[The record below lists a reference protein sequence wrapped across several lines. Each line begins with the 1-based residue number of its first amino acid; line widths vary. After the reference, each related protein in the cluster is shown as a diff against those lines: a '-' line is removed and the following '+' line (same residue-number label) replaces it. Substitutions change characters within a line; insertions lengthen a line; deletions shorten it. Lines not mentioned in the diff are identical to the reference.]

1 MAEHSSPLLRLPFE
15 IRLMIYECLLFP
27 STTPSSSHSASVAN
41 LLPDFHTYHSSDTN
55 DTPFTLSVRTIDPYS
70 EPNSSRGWRLRST
83 YYVRTGKLPTQYRAF
98 CAHRSSVISP
108 HPEDIITGASGPFL
122 TTSTPTTYRVL
133 LSPYTAHLRHTV
145 PSLLS
150 LNHQIHA
157 EAAKVLYS
165 NYTFSFHTSVE
176 AAVPFFSDL
185 TPIARDSVRRIALTK
200 KGLPYTKEFDRLEW
214 AALCSF
220 LSSSVA
226 LSHVTL
232 SIIAGK
238 PGDDGWDGIAPISR
252 EAFALMLRM
261 KKDWGSSVG
270 GADLAWVEQLFGVRG
285 LREVNVRALVEHCP
299 GPVSETMAFW
309 IAFSKSV
316 EGGFGEW
323 VREVM
328 VEGA

>member
-1 MAEHSSPLLRLPFE
+1 
-15 IRLMIYECLLFP
+15 
-27 STTPSSSHSASVAN
+27 
-41 LLPDFHTYHSSDTN
+41 
-55 DTPFTLSVRTIDPYS
+55 
-70 EPNSSRGWRLRST
+70 
-83 YYVRTGKLPTQYRAF
+83 
-98 CAHRSSVISP
+98 
-108 HPEDIITGASGPFL
+108 
-122 TTSTPTTYRVL
+122 
-133 LSPYTAHLRHTV
+133 V

-157 EAAKVLYS
+157 EAAKLLYS
-165 NYTFSFHTSVE
+165 NYTFSFHTSIE

-185 TPIARDSVRRIALTK
+185 TPIARDSVRRVALTK

-226 LSHVTL
+226 LSHLNLT
-232 SIIAGK
+232 IIAGK
-238 PGDDGWDGIAPISR
+238 PGDDGWDGIAPISK

-270 GADLAWVEQLFGVRG
+270 GADLTWVEQLFGVRG
-285 LREVNVRALVEHCP
+285 LREVNVKALVEHCP
-299 GPVSETMAFW
+299 GAVSESMAFW

-323 VREVM
+323 AREVM